1 METKQLWVLCSIS
14 IEDGEVAEILE
25 VYDNRDDAQVRWDE
39 ETFSVGSDLED
50 NGVDEPDE
58 YISNRDDLF
67 FETRYNGDIWRVV
80 VNEVKL
86 NTPFF
91 VKDKEE

>member
-1 METKQLWVLCSIS
+1 METKKLWALCSIS
-14 IEDGEVAEILE
+14 FEDGELTEILE

-39 ETFSVGSDLED
+39 ETFSIGSDLED
-50 NGVDEPDE
+50 NGIDEPDE
-58 YISNRDDLF
+58 YISQRDDLF
-67 FETRYNGDIWRVV
+67 FEARYNGDIWRVV